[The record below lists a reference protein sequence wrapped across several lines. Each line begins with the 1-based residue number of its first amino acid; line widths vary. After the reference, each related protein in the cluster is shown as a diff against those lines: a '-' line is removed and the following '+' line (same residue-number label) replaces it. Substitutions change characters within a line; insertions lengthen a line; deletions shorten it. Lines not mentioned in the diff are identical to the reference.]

1 MPSPD
6 PADILLEALN
16 AVPPIGQTG
25 KWAPLLP
32 AIEILLAR
40 RFSLTDAI
48 EWLVARNAIRAEDRR
63 CAYYSI
69 SQRFR
74 RAGAPV
80 PRKGPVREPVNT
92 GSWD

>member
-48 EWLVARNAIRAEDRR
+48 EWLVARNAIRAEDKR
-63 CAYYSI
+63 CAYYPCSAC
-69 SQRFR
+69 R
-74 RAGAPV
+74 
-80 PRKGPVREPVNT
+80 PRSMHGPGG
-92 GSWD
+92 GSGPSPC